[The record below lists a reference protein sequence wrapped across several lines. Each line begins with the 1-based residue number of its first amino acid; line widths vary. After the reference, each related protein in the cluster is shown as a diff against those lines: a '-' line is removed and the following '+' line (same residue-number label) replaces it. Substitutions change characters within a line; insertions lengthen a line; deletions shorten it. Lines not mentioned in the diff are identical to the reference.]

1 MEKAIIDSG
10 IWIGAHWKTDQ
21 YNAPSKEIMQ
31 AFAEGKIHHFYL
43 TDFVLVETVN
53 FLLRKGNYEIAKLA
67 LEAFNSE
74 RITIYHV
81 DVLLFKKIQTLFDTY
96 KELSLTDASLIALA
110 EELNIKT
117 IFSFDKVFDRV
128 KSIRRLEN
136 FSE

>member
-1 MEKAIIDSG
+1 MEKAIIDTG

-43 TDFVLVETVN
+43 TDFVLIETIN
-53 FLLRKGNYEIAKLA
+53 FLLRKRNYETAKIA

-74 RITIYHV
+74 RITVYHV
-81 DVLLFKKIQTLFDTY
+81 DALLFKKTQAIFNQY
-96 KELSLTDASLIALA
+96 KALSLTDASLIALA

-117 IFSFDKVFDRV
+117 IFSFDTLFDRV
-128 KSIRRLEN
+128 KGIQRLES